1 MKELS
6 LHILDIAENSV
17 NAGAKKIEI
26 TVVEN
31 LNKDELTIT
40 IKDNGKGMDP
50 EKLKNI
56 ADPFITSRTT
66 RKVGLGIPFLKAAAE
81 ACEGGFETTSERGV
95 GTEIN
100 VKFKHSHIDR
110 MPLGDLK
117 STWLNLLIGYPK
129 VHWVL
134 DYSIN
139 DNTYTLDDQP
149 IKEVLNEI
157 PLSDPQVIRYLK
169 NEITNGFESVKIN
182 KYNIKSVFRRK
193 NEHN

>member
-17 NAGAKKIEI
+17 NAGATKIGI
-26 TVVEN
+26 SVVEN
-31 LNKDELTIT
+31 LNKDELIIN

-66 RKVGLGIPFLKAAAE
+66 RKIGLGIPFLKAVAE
-81 ACEGGFETTSERGV
+81 ACEGGLEIASERGF
-95 GTEIN
+95 GTELQ
-100 VKFKHSHIDR
+100 VRFKHSHIDR

-134 DYSIN
+134 VYTIN
-139 DNTYTLDDQP
+139 DKTYTLDDQP
-149 IKEVLNEI
+149 IKEVLNGI

-169 NEITNGFESVKIN
+169 DEIANGFESVKIN
-182 KYNIKSVFRRK
+182 K
-193 NEHN
+193 

>member
-17 NAGAKKIEI
+17 NAGATKIGI
-26 TVVEN
+26 SVVEN
-31 LNKDELTIT
+31 LNKDELIIN

-66 RKVGLGIPFLKAAAE
+66 RKVGLGIPFLKAVAE
-81 ACEGGFETTSERGV
+81 ACEGGLEIASERGV
-95 GTEIN
+95 GTELQ
-100 VKFKHSHIDR
+100 VRFKHSHIDR

-134 DYSIN
+134 VYTIN
-139 DNTYTLDDQP
+139 DKTYTLDDQP
-149 IKEVLNEI
+149 SKEVLNGI

-169 NEITNGFESVKIN
+169 DEIANGFESVKIN
-182 KYNIKSVFRRK
+182 K
-193 NEHN
+193 

>member
-17 NAGAKKIEI
+17 NAGATKIEI
-26 TVVEN
+26 SVFEN
-31 LNKDELTIT
+31 LNKDEFIIN
-40 IKDNGKGMDP
+40 IKDNGKGMEL

-81 ACEGGFETTSERGV
+81 ACEGGLEITSKRGV
-95 GTEIN
+95 GTE
-100 VKFKHSHIDR
+100 VRVRFKHSHIDR

-129 VHWVL
+129 VHWMLV
-134 DYSIN
+134 YTIN
-139 DNTYTLDDQP
+139 DKTYTLDDHP
-149 IKEVLNEI
+149 IKKVLNDI
-157 PLSDPQVIRYLK
+157 SLSDPQGIRYLK
-169 NEITNGFESVKIN
+169 EEIANGFELVKIN
-182 KYNIKSVFRRK
+182 K
-193 NEHN
+193 